1 MPLQRSPG
9 SVSTCPRNCQSSTF
23 STTTVGF
30 PTIFPTIGNYWG
42 DCTGSLTNS
51 SILNASK
58 TAKGHIT
65 NANPIMTS
73 SDINGG
79 INDNNKTAMQAS
91 LY

>member
-1 MPLQRSPG
+1 MPYQRNQSN
-9 SVSTCPRNCQSSTF
+9 VSTCVRNCQSSNF
-23 STTTVGF
+23 STTTIGF

-42 DCTGSLTNS
+42 DCTGSLLNS

-58 TAKGHIT
+58 SAKGHIT
-65 NANPIMTS
+65 NSNPVMTS

-79 INDNNKTAMQAS
+79 VNDQNKTAMQAS